1 MTGFFYE
8 RMYMISIPF
17 PIFATMW
24 NQLQGLK
31 TPRVHYK
38 IILWLE
44 ACWEQENKRMLLMA
58 FRSCGKSTMVGL
70 FCAWLI
76 FRNPDIRI
84 LVLAADTNL
93 AKKMVRNVKRI
104 IERHPLTAHL
114 KPNKP
119 DQWASEYFTV
129 RRKTE
134 LRDPSMLARGITSN
148 ITGLRADLIICDD
161 VEVPNTCDTAEKRKD
176 LRVRLSEMEYVLVSG
191 GAKLFV
197 GTPHTYHSIYNDK
210 PQIELGEQDEFLYD
224 YKRLRI
230 PIYNLNQEIAW
241 PEKYSRHDI
250 KMMKKQTGPA
260 KFKSQMLLEPVNI
273 QECRLDSKN
282 LHIYEDNIDYSE
294 AGHQPVLKIGDQK
307 MISASAWW
315 DPSFGASHSDGSVLA
330 CLFVDEEGHF
340 YLHNLTMITK
350 DWDGAGDDDPAS
362 IQCRKVSQ
370 ILAQNYMPNVNIETN
385 GIGKFLPAILK
396 NELAK
401 IGHRCAVQEITSRT
415 NKDQRI
421 LEAFDVVLAA
431 RLLHVHK
438 SVLQTPFITEMQ
450 EWHPG
455 KSKGHDDT
463 LDAVAGAINQEPVRI
478 RRLIGSSPKKGWSKN
493 ATHYKAKTYL
503 DGG

>member
-1 MTGFFYE
+1 MT
-8 RMYMISIPF
+8 SIPF

-24 NQLQGLK
+24 NQIQGLK
-31 TPRVHYK
+31 TPRVHYT
-38 IILWLE
+38 IIHWLE
-44 ACWEQENKRMLLMA
+44 KCWQENDRRMLLMA

-70 FCAWLI
+70 FCAWLLL
-76 FRNPDIRI
+76 RNPNLRI
-84 LVLAADTNL
+84 LILAADTNL

-104 IERHPLTAHL
+104 IERHPLTSHL
-114 KPNKP
+114 KPSKP

-129 RRKTE
+129 QRETE
-134 LRDPSMLARGITSN
+134 LRDPSMLARGITAN

-161 VEVPNTCDTAEKRKD
+161 VEVPNTCDTAEKRKE

-191 GAKLFV
+191 GVKLFV
-197 GTPHTYHSIYNDK
+197 GTPHTYHSIYNNEAHS
-210 PQIELGEQDEFLYD
+210 ELGEENEFLYN
-224 YKRLRI
+224 YNRLRI
-230 PIYNLNQEIAW
+230 PVYNLNQEIAW
-241 PEKYSRHDI
+241 PEKYTRHDI

-282 LHIYEDNIDYSE
+282 LHIYEDEIDYSE
-294 AGHQPVLKIGDQK
+294 AGRQPVLKIGGKK
-307 MISASAWW
+307 MVSASAWW
-315 DPSFGASHSDGSVLA
+315 DPSFGANNSDGSVLA

-340 YLHNLTMITK
+340 YLHDLSLITK
-350 DWDGAGDDDPAS
+350 DWDGTGDDDPAS
-362 IQCRKVSQ
+362 IQCRKVTQ
-370 ILAQNYMPNVNIETN
+370 ILARNYMPNVNIETN

-401 IGHRCAVQEITSRT
+401 TGYGCAVQEMTSRT

-431 RLLHVHK
+431 RLLHINK
-438 SVLQTPFITEMQ
+438 SVLKTPFITEMQ

-463 LDAVAGAINQEPVRI
+463 LDAVAGAINAQPVRLRSTYI
-478 RRLIGSSPKKGWSKN
+478 APKSGRWPGN
-493 ATHYKAKTYL
+493 RQTYQAKSE
-503 DGG
+503 